1 MNNFRK
7 QSSIKKR
14 SATQIPTIIKILQDQ
29 RSFLDEIA
37 ILIGFA
43 QGVGTASFAANEN
56 YLIKRDSCGSKDIV
70 DDPTQATLLLKQK
83 EKRSGDGLRPN
94 KNDNSM
100 EFEFLFCCFL

>member
-1 MNNFRK
+1 M
-7 QSSIKKR
+7 QG
-14 SATQIPTIIKILQDQ
+14 Q

-83 EKRSGDGLRPN
+83 EKRSGDVLRPN
-94 KNDNSM
+94 KNDN
-100 EFEFLFCCFL
+100 FYGIRIFILLFSLE